1 MVMQTSVGKVPQY
14 PNPVASSIS
23 SRVMVELGAVTAAIA
38 AAAVVVSGFLASA
51 AFAVG
56 SFVYVGTVYAIW
68 PIAKSFL
75 TVPLEVL
82 VGVLERMGDV
92 ILDMFIYGGISA
104 KFNELYTF
112 GVFSSAFK
120 IARPMLLVGVC
131 MVILLR
137 FTLSRRPKN
146 FRKWVRYDLSS
157 IISIIILLY
166 LALGFRFLFV
176 HFAGYM
182 ARD

>member
-1 MVMQTSVGKVPQY
+1 MQTSVGKVPQY

-146 FRKWVRYDLSS
+146 FRKWVRYDLSF